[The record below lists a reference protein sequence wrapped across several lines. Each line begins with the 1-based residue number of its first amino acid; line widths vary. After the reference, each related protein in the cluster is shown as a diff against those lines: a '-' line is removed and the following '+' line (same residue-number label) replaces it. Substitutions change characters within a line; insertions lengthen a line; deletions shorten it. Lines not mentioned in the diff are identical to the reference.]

1 MIFNQAVTTTTREF
15 ILKRVYDQV
24 TTGTP
29 GLMTFLQKTG
39 TGPLAKEWI
48 SGTSFQFPIKYQDT
62 TNGGNMGI
70 ADKLDSDRQNVRVRT
85 DFNLHAANKPVV
97 VAIAETTANMGDE
110 QIVDLLDTEFDSQ
123 AQSLMTLMAQNL
135 YTGNGTGNDWDSLA
149 NAASDST
156 LFATYGSLSRSTYT
170 AWNGYYLALTGAL
183 TLAKMATADD
193 AVTIGVDSPDLDLT
207 TKAIWST
214 YESLLTPTVR
224 ATYTTSGY
232 PRMNA
237 WGGVSSPS
245 SGLAGEQGFVY
256 LTFRGTPIAKD
267 EQVPSGKFF
276 LTNSKGFGF
285 VGFNYQDENIMT
297 ANFRNTSDAVPSGVP
312 GNVKS
317 TRGFQFRKM
326 MSPVDQ
332 LTKVGYVI
340 YAGDFIATEPRLQ
353 GTMAAVS

>member
-1 MIFNQAVTTTTREF
+1 MIFNQAVTTTTREY
-15 ILKRVYDQV
+15 ILKKVFDQV

-29 GLMTFLQKTG
+29 GLMTFLQK
-39 TGPLAKEWI
+39 PKEWT
-48 SGTSFQFPIKYQDT
+48 SGTSYKFAIKYQDT

-70 ADKLDSDRQNVRVRT
+70 ADKLDTDRQNVRVQAE
-85 DFNLHAANKPVV
+85 FNLKAANKPVV

-110 QIVDLLDTEFDSQ
+110 QIVNLLDTEFDSQ

-156 LFATYGSLSRSTYT
+156 LFSTYGGLSRSTYSVFS
-170 AWNGYYLALTGAL
+170 GYYLAATGAL
-183 TLAKMATADD
+183 TLAKLATASD
-193 AVTIGVDSPDLDLT
+193 AVTIGVDSPDLAFT

-214 YESLLTPTVR
+214 YESLLTPTVH
-224 ATYTTSGY
+224 ANFSTNGY
-232 PRMNA
+232 PKMNA
-237 WGGVSSPS
+237 WGGVPTTP
-245 SGLAGEQGFVY
+245 GLGGSQGFVY
-256 LTFRGTPIAKD
+256 LSFRGTPIAKD

-276 LTNSKGFGF
+276 FTNSKGFGF
-285 VGFNYQDENIMT
+285 VGFNYEDENIMT
-297 ANFRNTSDAVPSGVP
+297 ANFKQTSDAVPSGVP

-332 LTKVGYVI
+332 LTKVGYLI
-340 YAGDFIATEPRLQ
+340 YAGDFVATEPRLN
-353 GTMAAVS
+353 GTLSAAS

>member
-15 ILKRVYDQV
+15 ILPKVFDQV

-29 GLMTFLQKTG
+29 GLMSFLQK
-39 TGPLAKEWI
+39 PKEWK

-70 ADKLDSDRQNVRVRT
+70 ADKLDTDRQNVRVRT
-85 DFNLHAANKPVV
+85 NFNLKASNKPVV

-110 QIVDLLDTEFDSQ
+110 QIVDLLETEFDSQ
-123 AQSLMTLMAQNL
+123 AQSLMTLLAQNL

-156 LFATYGSLSRSTYT
+156 LFATYGDLARSTYPT
-170 AWNGYYLALTGAL
+170 WSGYYLAAAGAI
-183 TLAKMATADD
+183 TLAKLATADD
-193 AVTIGVDSPDLDLT
+193 AVTIGTDSPDLDLT

-214 YESLLTPTVR
+214 YESLLTPAVR
-224 ATYTTSGY
+224 ANFSTSGY
-232 PRMNA
+232 PKMNA
-237 WGGVSSPS
+237 WGGVPT
-245 SGLAGEQGFVY
+245 GPTNGGAQGFVY
-256 LTFRGTPIAKD
+256 LAFRGTPIAKD

-285 VGFNYQDENIMT
+285 VGFNYVDENIMT
-297 ANFRNTSDAVPSGVP
+297 ANFKQTSDAVPTGVP

-332 LTKVGYVI
+332 LTKVGYLI
-340 YAGDFIATEPRLQ
+340 YAGDFIATECRLQ
-353 GTMAAVS
+353 GQLAGAS

>member
-1 MIFNQAVTTTTREF
+1 MIFNAAVTTTTREF
-15 ILKRVYDQV
+15 ILKKVFDQV

-29 GLMTFLQKTG
+29 GLMTFLQK
-39 TGPLAKEWI
+39 PREWK
-48 SGTSFQFPIKYQDT
+48 SGTTFDFPIKYQDT

-70 ADKLDSDRQNVRVRT
+70 ADRLDTNRQNVRVKPS
-85 DFNLHAANKPVV
+85 FNLKAANKPVV

-123 AQSLMTLMAQNL
+123 GQSLMTLMAQNL
-135 YTGNGTGNDWDSLA
+135 YTGNGTGNDWDSLS
-149 NAASDST
+149 NAAADST

-170 AWNGYYLALTGAL
+170 AWSGYYLPSAGAL
-183 TLAKMATADD
+183 TLAKLATADD
-193 AVTIGVDSPDLDLT
+193 AVTIGVDSPDLALT

-214 YESLLTPTVR
+214 YESLLTPSVR
-224 ATYTTSGY
+224 ANFSTSGY

-237 WGGVSSPS
+237 WGGVPASP
-245 SGLAGEQGFVY
+245 GLGGQQGFVY

-276 LTNSKGFGF
+276 LVNTKGFGF
-285 VGFNYQDENIMT
+285 VGFNYEDENIMT
-297 ANFRNTSDAVPSGVP
+297 ANFKQTSDAVPSGVP

-332 LTKVGYVI
+332 LTKVGYLI
-340 YAGDFIATEPRLQ
+340 YAGNFIATMPRLQ
-353 GTMAAVS
+353 GQMSGVS

>member
-1 MIFNQAVTTTTREF
+1 MIFNSAVTTTTREY
-15 ILKRVYDQV
+15 ILKKVYDQV

-29 GLMTFLQKTG
+29 GLMTFLQKPKEWTTG
-39 TGPLAKEWI
+39 TSYKFA
-48 SGTSFQFPIKYQDT
+48 IKYQDT

-70 ADKLDSDRQNVRVRT
+70 SDRLDTDRQNVRVQAE
-85 DFNLHAANKPVV
+85 FNLKAANKPVV

-110 QIVDLLDTEFDSQ
+110 QIVDLLNTEFDSQ

-156 LFATYGSLSRSTYT
+156 LFATYGGLSRSTYS
-170 AWNGYYLALTGAL
+170 AWSGYYLASTGAL
-183 TLAKMATADD
+183 TLAKLATASD
-193 AVTIGVDSPDLDLT
+193 AVTIGVDEPDLALT

-214 YESLLTPTVR
+214 YESLLTPSVR
-224 ATYTTSGY
+224 ANFSTSGY

-237 WGGVSSPS
+237 WGGVPAT
-245 SGLAGEQGFVY
+245 SGLGGQQGFVY

-276 LTNSKGFGF
+276 FVNTKGFGF
-285 VGFNYQDENIMT
+285 VGFNYEDESIMT
-297 ANFRNTSDAVPSGVP
+297 ANFKQTSDATPSGVP

-332 LTKVGYVI
+332 LTKVGYLI
-340 YAGDFIATEPRLQ
+340 YAGNFVATQSRLQ
-353 GTMAAVS
+353 GQLAGAS

>member
-1 MIFNQAVTTTTREF
+1 MIFNSAVTTTTREY
-15 ILKRVYDQV
+15 IIPKIYDQI

-29 GLMTFLQKTG
+29 GLMTFLQKQGLKEWTTG
-39 TGPLAKEWI
+39 TSYKFG
-48 SGTSFQFPIKYQDT
+48 IKYQDT

-70 ADKLDSDRQNVRVRT
+70 ADKLDSNRQNVRVQAE
-85 DFNLHAANKPVV
+85 FFLKAANKPVV
-97 VAIAETTANMGDE
+97 VAIAETTVNMGDE

-156 LFATYGSLSRSTYT
+156 LFATYGGLSRTTYSVFS
-170 AWNGYYLALTGAL
+170 GYYLASAGAL
-183 TLAKMATADD
+183 TLAKLATADD
-193 AVTIGVDSPDLDLT
+193 AVTIGVDSPDIALT

-214 YESLLTPTVR
+214 YESLLTPSVR
-224 ATYTTSGY
+224 ANFSTAGY
-232 PRMNA
+232 PKMNA
-237 WGGVSSPS
+237 WGGVPTV
-245 SGLAGEQGFVY
+245 AGMGAQQGFVY

-276 LTNSKGFGF
+276 LVNSKGFGF
-285 VGFNYQDENIMT
+285 TGFNYQDETIMT
-297 ANFRNTSDAVPSGVP
+297 ANFKQTSDAVPSGVP

-332 LTKVGYVI
+332 LTRVGYLI
-340 YAGDFIATEPRLQ
+340 YAGNFVAVEPRLQ
-353 GTMAAVS
+353 GQLSGAS

>member
-1 MIFNQAVTTTTREF
+1 MIFNAAVTTTTREYIIKKVF
-15 ILKRVYDQV
+15 DQV

-29 GLMTFLQKTG
+29 GLMTFLSK
-39 TGPLAKEWI
+39 PKEWT
-48 SGTSFQFPIKYQDT
+48 SGTTYEFPIKYADT

-70 ADKLDSDRQNVRVRT
+70 ADRLDTDRQNVRVKAS
-85 DFNLHAANKPVV
+85 FNLKAANKPVV

-110 QIVDLLDTEFDSQ
+110 KIVDLLNTEFDSQ
-123 AQSLMTLMAQNL
+123 GQSLMNLMAQNL

-170 AWNGYYLALTGAL
+170 AWSGYYLAATGAL
-183 TLAKMATADD
+183 TLAKLATADD
-193 AVTIGVDSPDLDLT
+193 AVTIGVDSPDLALT
-207 TKAIWST
+207 TKSLWSS
-214 YESLLTPTVR
+214 YEALLTPTVR
-224 ATYTTSGY
+224 ANFSTAGY

-237 WGGVSSPS
+237 WGGVPATP
-245 SGLAGEQGFVY
+245 GLGGQQGFVY

-267 EQVPSGKFF
+267 EQVPSGKYF
-276 LTNSKGFGF
+276 LVNTKGFGF
-285 VGFNYQDENIMT
+285 VGFNYEDENIMT
-297 ANFRNTSDAVPSGVP
+297 ANFKATSDAVPSGVP

-332 LTKVGYVI
+332 LTKVGYLI
-340 YAGDFIATEPRLQ
+340 YAGNFVATNCRLN
-353 GTMAAVS
+353 GTLAGAS

>member
-1 MIFNQAVTTTTREF
+1 MIFNAAVTTTTREF
-15 ILKRVYDQV
+15 ILKKVYDQV

-29 GLMTFLQKTG
+29 GLMTFLQRQNG
-39 TGPLAKEWI
+39 KEWT
-48 SGTSFQFPIKYQDT
+48 SGTSYQFPIKYQDT

-70 ADKLDSDRQNVRVRT
+70 ADRLDTDRQNVRVRT
-85 DFNLHAANKPVV
+85 DFNLKAANKPVV

-110 QIVDLLDTEFDSQ
+110 QIVNLLDTEFDSQ

-135 YTGNGTGNDWDSLA
+135 YTGNGTGNDWDSLL

-156 LFATYGSLSRSTYT
+156 LFATYGSLSRTTYT
-170 AWNGYYLALTGAL
+170 AWNGYYLASTGAL
-183 TLAKMATADD
+183 TLAKLATADD
-193 AVTIGVDSPDLDLT
+193 AVTIGVDSPDLALT
-207 TKAIWST
+207 TKALWSS
-214 YESLLTPTVR
+214 YEALLTPTVR
-224 ATYTTSGY
+224 ANFSTAGY

-237 WGGVSSPS
+237 WGGVPASP
-245 SGLAGEQGFVY
+245 GMGAQQGFVY

-267 EQVPSGKFF
+267 EQVPSGRFH
-276 LTNSKGFGF
+276 LVNTKGFGF

-297 ANFRNTSDAVPSGVP
+297 ANFKETSDAVPSGVP

-332 LTKVGYVI
+332 LTKVGYLI
-340 YAGDFIATEPRLQ
+340 YAGNFVATAPRLN
-353 GTMAAVS
+353 GTLNGAT

>member
-1 MIFNQAVTTTTREF
+1 MIFNSAVTTTTREF
-15 ILKRVYDQV
+15 ILKKVYDQV

-29 GLMTFLQKTG
+29 GLMTFLQSPKEWKTG
-39 TGPLAKEWI
+39 T
-48 SGTSFQFPIKYQDT
+48 TYDFPIKYQDT

-70 ADKLDSDRQNVRVRT
+70 ADKLDTARQNVRVKAS
-85 DFNLHAANKPVV
+85 FNLKATNKPVV

-123 AQSLMTLMAQNL
+123 AQSLMNVLAQNL

-156 LFATYGSLSRSTYT
+156 LFATYGSLSRSTYS
-170 AWNGYYLALTGAL
+170 AFSGYYLAATGAL
-183 TLAKMATADD
+183 TLAKLATAHD
-193 AVTIGVDSPDLDLT
+193 AVTIGVDSPDMSLT
-207 TKAIWST
+207 TKALWSS
-214 YESLLTPTVR
+214 YEALLTPTVR
-224 ATYTTSGY
+224 ANFSTSGY
-232 PRMNA
+232 PKMNA
-237 WGGVSSPS
+237 FGGVSSN
-245 SGLAGEQGFVY
+245 GGGMGAEQGFVY

-276 LTNSKGFGF
+276 LVNKKGFGF
-285 VGFNYQDENIMT
+285 VGFNYQDESIMT
-297 ANFRNTSDAVPSGVP
+297 ANFKGTSDAVPSGVP

-332 LTKVGYVI
+332 LTKVGYLI
-340 YAGDFIATEPRLQ
+340 YAGNFVATNPRLC
-353 GTMAAVS
+353 GTMSAAS

>member
-1 MIFNQAVTTTTREF
+1 MIFNAAVTTTTREF
-15 ILKRVYDQV
+15 IVPKIYDQV

-29 GLMTFLQKTG
+29 GLMTFLQKKFNAPKEWTTG
-39 TGPLAKEWI
+39 TSYKFG
-48 SGTSFQFPIKYQDT
+48 IKYTDT

-70 ADKLDSDRQNVRVRT
+70 ADKLDTDRQNVRVQAE
-85 DFNLHAANKPVV
+85 FNLKGSNKPVV
-97 VAIAETTANMGDE
+97 VAIAETTVNMGDE

-123 AQSLMTLMAQNL
+123 GQSLMNLMAQNL

-156 LFATYGSLSRSTYT
+156 LFATYGGLSRTTYT
-170 AWNGYYLALTGAL
+170 AWQGYYLASTGAL
-183 TLAKMATADD
+183 TLAKLATADD
-193 AVTIGVDSPDLDLT
+193 ATTIGVDSPDIALT

-232 PRMNA
+232 PRMNG

-245 SGLAGEQGFVY
+245 AGMAAEQGFVY

-276 LTNSKGFGF
+276 LVNTKGFGF
-285 VGFNYQDENIMT
+285 VGFNYADENIMT
-297 ANFRNTSDAVPSGVP
+297 ANFKQTSDAVPTGVP

-332 LTKVGYVI
+332 LTKVGYLI
-340 YAGDFIATEPRLQ
+340 YAGNFLAVEPRLQ
-353 GTMAAVS
+353 GTLNGVS

>member
-1 MIFNQAVTTTTREF
+1 MIFNQAVTTTTRDF
-15 ILKRVYDQV
+15 ILKKVYDQV

-29 GLMTFLQKTG
+29 GLMTFLQK
-39 TGPLAKEWI
+39 PKEWT
-48 SGTSFQFPIKYQDT
+48 SGTSYKFAIKYQDT

-70 ADKLDSDRQNVRVRT
+70 ADKLDSDRQNVRVQAN
-85 DFNLHAANKPVV
+85 FNLKATYKPVV

-110 QIVDLLDTEFDSQ
+110 QIVNLLDTEFDSQ
-123 AQSLMTLMAQNL
+123 AQSLMTVLAQNL
-135 YTGNGTGNDWDSLA
+135 YTGNGTGNDWDSLN

-156 LFATYGSLSRSTYT
+156 LFATYGDLARSTYT
-170 AWNGYYLALTGAL
+170 DWEGYYLASAGAL
-183 TLAKMATADD
+183 TLAKLATADD
-193 AVTIGVDSPDLDLT
+193 AVTIGVDSPDLALT
-207 TKAIWST
+207 TKSIWST
-214 YESLLTPTVR
+214 YESLLTPSVR
-224 ATYTTSGY
+224 ANFSTSGY

-237 WGGVSSPS
+237 WGGVPASP
-245 SGLAGEQGFVY
+245 GLGGQQGFVY

-276 LTNSKGFGF
+276 LVNTKAFGF

-297 ANFRNTSDAVPSGVP
+297 ANFKQTSDAVPSGVP

-332 LTKVGYVI
+332 LTKVGYLI
-340 YAGDFIATEPRLQ
+340 YAGNFIATQCRLQ
-353 GTMAAVS
+353 GQLAGAS

>member
-1 MIFNQAVTTTTREF
+1 MIFNEAVTTTTREY
-15 ILKRVYDQV
+15 ILKKVYDQV

-29 GLMTFLQKTG
+29 GLMTFLQK
-39 TGPLAKEWI
+39 PKEWT
-48 SGTSFQFPIKYQDT
+48 SGTSYKFAINYTDT

-70 ADKLDSDRQNVRVRT
+70 ADRLDTDRQNVRVQAE
-85 DFNLHAANKPVV
+85 FNLKAANKPVV

-110 QIVDLLDTEFDSQ
+110 QIVNLLDTEFDSQ

-156 LFATYGSLSRSTYT
+156 LFATYGGLSRSTYS
-170 AWNGYYLALTGAL
+170 AWNGYYLASTGAL
-183 TLAKMATADD
+183 TLAKLATADD
-193 AVTIGVDSPDLDLT
+193 AVTIGVDSPDLALT

-214 YESLLTPTVR
+214 YESLLTPSVR
-224 ATYTTSGY
+224 ANFSTAGY

-237 WGGVSSPS
+237 WGGVPATP
-245 SGLAGEQGFVY
+245 GLGGQQGFVY

-276 LTNSKGFGF
+276 LVNTKGFGF

-297 ANFRNTSDAVPSGVP
+297 ANFKQTSDAVPSGVP

-332 LTKVGYVI
+332 LTKVGYLI
-340 YAGDFIATEPRLQ
+340 YAGNFVATEPRLN
-353 GTMAAVS
+353 GTLAAVS

>member
-1 MIFNQAVTTTTREF
+1 MIFNAAVTTTTREF
-15 ILKRVYDQV
+15 ILPKVYDQV

-29 GLMTFLQKTG
+29 GLMTFLQK
-39 TGPLAKEWI
+39 PKEWK
-48 SGTSFQFPIKYQDT
+48 SGTTYEFPIKYQDT

-70 ADKLDSDRQNVRVRT
+70 ADKLDSDRQNVRVKAS
-85 DFNLHAANKPVV
+85 FNLKAANKPVV

-123 AQSLMTLMAQNL
+123 AQSLLTLMAQNL

-149 NAASDST
+149 NAAANST
-156 LFATYGSLSRSTYT
+156 LFATYGSLSRSTYS
-170 AWNGYYLALTGAL
+170 AWSGYYLASAGAL
-183 TLAKMATADD
+183 TLAKLATADD
-193 AVTIGVDSPDLDLT
+193 ATTIGVDSPDLALT
-207 TKAIWST
+207 TKSIWST
-214 YESLLTPTVR
+214 YESLLTPSVR
-224 ATYTTSGY
+224 ANFSTSGY

-237 WGGVSSPS
+237 FGGVPQGPTNGAS
-245 SGLAGEQGFVY
+245 QGFVY

-276 LTNSKGFGF
+276 LVNTKGFNF
-285 VGFNYQDENIMT
+285 VGFNYQDESIVT
-297 ANFRNTSDAVPSGVP
+297 ANFKQTSDAVPSGVP

-332 LTKVGYVI
+332 LTKVGYLI
-340 YAGDFIATEPRLQ
+340 YAGNFVATNPRLNGQ
-353 GTMAAVS
+353 MAGVS

>member
-1 MIFNQAVTTTTREF
+1 MIFNAAVTTTTREY
-15 ILKRVYDQV
+15 ILKKVFDQV

-29 GLMTFLQKTG
+29 GLMTFLQKPKEWTTG
-39 TGPLAKEWI
+39 TSYKFA
-48 SGTSFQFPIKYQDT
+48 IKYQDT

-70 ADKLDSDRQNVRVRT
+70 ADRLDTDRQNVRVQAE
-85 DFNLHAANKPVV
+85 FNLKASNKPVV

-110 QIVDLLDTEFDSQ
+110 QIVDLLNTEFDSQ
-123 AQSLMTLMAQNL
+123 AQSLMTLLAQNL

-156 LFATYGSLSRSTYT
+156 LYATYGGLSRTTYS
-170 AWNGYYLALTGAL
+170 AFSGYYLAATGAL
-183 TLAKMATADD
+183 TLAKLATADD
-193 AVTIGVDSPDLDLT
+193 AVTIGVDSPDLALT
-207 TKAIWST
+207 TKTLWSS
-214 YESLLTPTVR
+214 YEALLTPTVR
-224 ATYTTSGY
+224 ANFSTAGY

-237 WGGVSSPS
+237 WGGVPATP
-245 SGLAGEQGFVY
+245 GMGAQQGFVY

-276 LTNSKGFGF
+276 FVNTKGFGF

-297 ANFRNTSDAVPSGVP
+297 ANFKETSDAVPSGVP

-326 MSPVDQ
+326 MNPVDQ
-332 LTKVGYVI
+332 LTKVGYLI
-340 YAGDFIATEPRLQ
+340 YAGNFVATEPRLQ
-353 GTMAAVS
+353 GTLAAAS

>member
-1 MIFNQAVTTTTREF
+1 MIFNTAVTTTTREF
-15 ILKRVYDQV
+15 ILPKVFDQV

-29 GLMTFLQKTG
+29 GLMTFLQK
-39 TGPLAKEWI
+39 PKEWT
-48 SGTSFQFPIKYQDT
+48 SGTSYKFAIKYQDT

-70 ADKLDSDRQNVRVRT
+70 ADKLDTDRQNVRVSAE
-85 DFNLHAANKPVV
+85 FYLKAANKPVV

-110 QIVDLLDTEFDSQ
+110 QIVNLLDTEFDSQ

-135 YTGNGTGNDWDSLA
+135 YTGNGTGNDWDSLK
-149 NAASDST
+149 NAAADST
-156 LFATYGSLSRSTYT
+156 LFATYGGLSRSTYS
-170 AWNGYYLALTGAL
+170 AWDGYYLASAGAL
-183 TLAKMATADD
+183 TLAKLATADD
-193 AVTIGVDSPDLDLT
+193 TVTIGVDSPDLAFT

-214 YESLLTPTVR
+214 YESLLTPSVR
-224 ATYTTSGY
+224 ANFSTSGY

-237 WGGVSSPS
+237 WGGVPS
-245 SGLAGEQGFVY
+245 TPGQGAQQGFVY

-267 EQVPSGKFF
+267 EQVPSGEFY
-276 LTNSKGFGF
+276 LVNSKGFGF

-297 ANFRNTSDAVPSGVP
+297 ANFKKTSDAVPSGVP

-332 LTKVGYVI
+332 LTKVV
-340 YAGDFIATEPRLQ
+340 
-353 GTMAAVS
+353 